1 MKKCDI
7 CKNYSTT
14 KGITLFR
21 FPKNAIQQA
30 KWVDF
35 VNKPNWQPNTSSYL
49 CCAQFNK
56 SDICRRSERVRLK
69 PNVVPSGTV

>member
-21 FPKNAIQQA
+21 FPKNAIQRA

-35 VNKPNWQPNTSSYL
+35 VKKPET
-49 CCAQFNK
+49 NK
-56 SDICRRSERVRLK
+56 SSSLNGRAIK
-69 PNVVPSGTV
+69 A